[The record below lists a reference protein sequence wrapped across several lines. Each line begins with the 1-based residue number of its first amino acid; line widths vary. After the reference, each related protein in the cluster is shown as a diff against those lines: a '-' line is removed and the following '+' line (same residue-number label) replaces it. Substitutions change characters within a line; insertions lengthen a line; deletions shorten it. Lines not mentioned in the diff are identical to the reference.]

1 MPEQKPYPVEKQA
14 CHDDEKKVCEQKE
27 ITEPKQV
34 KKYVY
39 KKECKKV
46 PREICSTAVYKSL
59 EVNNVTLWLCFFS
72 KGFKELLP
80 LLLKVHVVVQNPA
93 IFVVPLTIIVMA
105 NSQILGDFSMGIMYR
120 CM

>member
-14 CHDDEKKVCEQKE
+14 CHYDEKQVCEQKE

-46 PREICSTAVYKSL
+46 PREICSKAVYKSL
-59 EVNNVTLWLCFFS
+59 EVNKCDYKALSTWPERTLR
-72 KGFKELLP
+72 
-80 LLLKVHVVVQNPA
+80 
-93 IFVVPLTIIVMA
+93 
-105 NSQILGDFSMGIMYR
+105 SQ
-120 CM
+120 

>member
-27 ITEPKQV
+27 VSEPKQV

-59 EVNNVTLWLCFFS
+59 EVNNVTLWLNFFRNVS
-72 KGFKELLP
+72 
-80 LLLKVHVVVQNPA
+80 
-93 IFVVPLTIIVMA
+93 
-105 NSQILGDFSMGIMYR
+105 NSY
-120 CM
+120 